1 MTLNQLAWG
10 IGNRPPEQ
18 VQGGIRT
25 CSPTRSWGGAGGS
38 LPQRNET
45 KPWQDSASRWFQES
59 REQTPSRGSVWGAGR
74 DTGVG
79 GRVWSPT
86 PGAVGMVRS
95 VTSASL
101 PGAVGPALLGKGPS
115 ETHGPRWAREEGG
128 VRSTTDSPTPEGR
141 PKTETKDGLLLRGAC
156 ETKTMHA
163 KKVFGR
169 LGGGGGEE
177 EEQEIKRQIQVG
189 SQLPSLPGSPP
200 LPRACESSR

>member
-10 IGNRPPEQ
+10 IRNHPPEQ

-25 CSPTRSWGGAGGS
+25 CSPTRSQGGGRGGS

-45 KPWQDSASRWFQES
+45 KPWQDSASRWYQES

-169 LGGGGGEE
+169 WGGGRRGRTRNQTTNSGGKPAPEPPG
-177 EEQEIKRQIQVG
+177 VPSP
-189 SQLPSLPGSPP
+189 SQGL
-200 LPRACESSR
+200 